1 MPIHPRAP
9 DITNLLIINGEAADL
24 VRVSMSAVGW
34 KEREDLQR
42 WVRDHSHL
50 IEPDLLLISEE
61 FADWE
66 GASGPV
72 HDRLDLLFLDREGRP
87 LVVELKRGV
96 APDRVESQA
105 LLYAA
110 YCDQLSTDDLVEQY
124 SRKHTVELPEAREI
138 LTGHAPALGDEQPGR
153 VRVRIVA
160 EDFPSAVT
168 ATVLFLREIGVGGP
182 ETSQLDIGC
191 IKLTAYELPGGSH
204 VISAQP
210 IIPIPETEAFQV
222 RRRRRQVVDDSSR
235 QERTRVANAVPAL
248 QRAHAI
254 VPGTILHVNVDSFSS
269 QDREAIKGLIERE
282 PDWAQVAWT
291 DEDSVLRAVRQRPDE
306 DLVSLA
312 AAYQAMR
319 EAAGLGDAPGA
330 TSAWLVGDTGKTV
343 RQLADEVLA
352 AAS

>member
-1 MPIHPRAP
+1 MPIHPRTP
-9 DITNLLIINGEAADL
+9 DITNLLITEGEAEDL
-24 VRVSMSAVGW
+24 PRVSMTAAGW

-42 WVRDHSHL
+42 WVREHSHL
-50 IEPDLLLISEE
+50 IEPDLLLVSEE

-72 HDRLDLLFLDREGRP
+72 HDRLDLLFLDGEGRP
-87 LVVELKRGV
+87 LVVELKRGL

-124 SRKHTVELPEAREI
+124 SRTTAVDLAAARET
-138 LTGHAPALGDEQPGR
+138 LTSHAPALVDEQPGR

-160 EDFPSAVT
+160 EDFPPAVT
-168 ATVLFLREIGVGGP
+168 AAVLFLREIGVGGP
-182 ETSQLDIGC
+182 EASQLDIGC
-191 IKLTAYELPGGSH
+191 IKLTAYKLPDGSH

-235 QERTRVANAVPAL
+235 QERVRVANAVPAL
-248 QRAHAI
+248 QRTHAI
-254 VPGTILHVNVDSFSS
+254 APGTSLRVDFDWFRPR
-269 QDREAIKGLIERE
+269 DREAVVALIERE
-282 PDWAQVAWT
+282 PSWAELIWT
-291 DEDSVLRAVRQRPDE
+291 GEDSALRAVRQAPDE
-306 DLVSLA
+306 EPVSLNA
-312 AAYQAMR
+312 DYLALR
-319 EAAGLGDAPGA
+319 KAAGLGDAPGA
-330 TSAWLVGDTGKTV
+330 TNAWFVGDTGKSV

-352 AAS
+352 VD

>member
-1 MPIHPRAP
+1 MPIHPRTP
-9 DITNLLIINGEAADL
+9 DITNLLITNGEAADL
-24 VRVSMSAVGW
+24 ARVSMSSVGW

-42 WVRDHSHL
+42 WVRQHSHL
-50 IEPDLLLISEE
+50 IEPDLLLVSEE

-72 HDRLDLLFLDREGRP
+72 HDQLDLLFLDGEGRP
-87 LVVELKRGV
+87 LVVELKRGL

-124 SRKHTVELPEAREI
+124 SRTHTVELPEARET
-138 LTGHAPALGDEQPGR
+138 LTNHAPALADEQPGR

-160 EDFPSAVT
+160 EDFPPAVT
-168 ATVLFLREIGVGGP
+168 AAVLFLREIGVGGP

-222 RRRRRQVVDDSSR
+222 RRRQRQVVDDSSR

-254 VPGTILHVNVDSFSS
+254 APGMILHVNLDWFSS
-269 QDREAIKGLIERE
+269 QDREPIKALIERD
-282 PDWAQVAWT
+282 PTWAEVTWT
-291 DEDSVLRAVRQRPDE
+291 DEDSALRAVRQRDDE
-306 DLVSLA
+306 EPVSLA
-312 AAYQAMR
+312 AAYQALR
-319 EAAGLGDAPGA
+319 EAAGLSDAPGA
-330 TSAWLVGDTGKTV
+330 TSAWLVGDMGLTRFRGH
-343 RQLADEVLA
+343 L
-352 AAS
+352 S